1 MAMRK
6 ALTLASTPCLLLLLG
21 CASDSPTGGEGD
33 TSDQE
38 TVASA
43 TSSEDPTTDFDA
55 VEHDQFD
62 SPWALEFLPGT
73 DHLVITE
80 RTGGLMLRDQDSGEV
95 REISG
100 APAVESAGQG
110 GMHDVIASP
119 TFEEDQTI
127 YLSWVRPVDG
137 GAQGVVGRAEL
148 DLDDASLGD
157 IEEIWQ
163 QDPASGNGHFAL
175 RMVTHDD
182 HLFITS
188 GDRQELDPAQD
199 MESNLGTIVR
209 LTLDGEPAAENP
221 FADEGDAAADFYTI
235 GHRNPLGIAT
245 DSQGNLWSSEM
256 GPEGGD
262 ELNLIVEGANY
273 GWPEVSMGVHYGGG
287 DIPDHSEG
295 DGFEPPRAYWVPAIS
310 PGNLMIYQGDL
321 FTGWQDSALL
331 GGLSGQNLV
340 RVELDGDSAEPV
352 EEWDMG
358 DRIRAVEEAPDG
370 AVWIATDDGALM
382 ELLPARD

>member
-1 MAMRK
+1 MS
-6 ALTLASTPCLLLLLG
+6 LSGLLLVG
-21 CASDSPTGGEGD
+21 CAAEDAPTSDDTNGTAGEAADSP
-33 TSDQE
+33 DQE
-38 TVASA
+38 DEA
-43 TSSEDPTTDFDA
+43 TAEDGSTTDFDIE
-55 VEHDQFD
+55 EHEQFD
-62 SPWALEFLPGT
+62 APWAMEFLPGT
-73 DHLVITE
+73 EELLVTQ
-80 RTGGLMLRDQDSGEV
+80 RTGELMLRDQSSGEV
-95 REISG
+95 REVDG
-100 APAVESAGQG
+100 APEVDSSGQG

-127 YLSWVRPVDG
+127 YLSWVRSSDG

-148 DLDDASLGD
+148 DSDGAVLGD
-157 IEEIWQ
+157 IEEIWE

-199 MESNLGTIVR
+199 MDSNLGTTVR
-209 LTLDGEPAAENP
+209 LTLDGEPAPENP
-221 FADEGDAAADFYTI
+221 FADEGETAAEFYSV
-235 GHRNPLGIAT
+235 GHRNALGIAT

-262 ELNLIVEGANY
+262 ELNMLLEGANY
-273 GWPEVSMGVHYGGG
+273 GWPDVSMGIHYDGEE
-287 DIPDHSEG
+287 IPDHSDG
-295 DGFEPPRAYWVPAIS
+295 DGFEAPRAYWVPAIS

-321 FTGWQDSALL
+321 FEGWQDSALL

-352 EEWDMG
+352 QEWEMG
-358 DRIRAVEEAPDG
+358 ERIRAVAEAPDG

-382 ELLPARD
+382 ELVPAGD

>member
-1 MAMRK
+1 MRK
-6 ALTLASTPCLLLLLG
+6 ALTLASTPFLLLLLG
-21 CASDSPTGGEGD
+21 CASDSPTDGETA
-33 TSDQE
+33 TSDPDTE
-38 TVASA
+38 TAA
-43 TSSEDPTTDFDA
+43 EGTEDPTTDFDA
-55 VEHDQFD
+55 VEHEQFD
-62 SPWALEFLPGT
+62 APWALEFLPGT

-100 APAVESAGQG
+100 APAVDSVGQG

-127 YLSWVRPVDG
+127 YLSWVRSVDG

-148 DLDDASLGD
+148 DVDDASLGD
-157 IEEIWQ
+157 VEEIWQ

-175 RMVTHDD
+175 RMQADDD

-188 GDRQELDPAQD
+188 GDRQELNPAQD

-209 LTLDGEPAAENP
+209 LTLDGEPAADNP
-221 FADEGDAAADFYTI
+221 FADEGGAAADFYTI

-262 ELNLIVEGANY
+262 ELNLILEGANY

-287 DIPDHSEG
+287 DIPDHS
-295 DGFEPPRAYWVPAIS
+295 DDDDFEAPRAYWVPAIS

-321 FTGWQDSALL
+321 FTEWQDSALL

-352 EEWDMG
+352 QEWDMG

-370 AVWIATDDGALM
+370 AVWIATDEGALM